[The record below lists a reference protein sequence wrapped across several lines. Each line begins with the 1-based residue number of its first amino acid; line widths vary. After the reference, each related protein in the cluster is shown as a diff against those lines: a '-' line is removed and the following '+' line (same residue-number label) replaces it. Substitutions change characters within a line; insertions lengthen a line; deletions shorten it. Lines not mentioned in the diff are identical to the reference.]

1 MSRAANICR
10 SGCLTASARSP
21 MVRDDA
27 ACAVCM
33 TVCLCLWL
41 AGFPPG
47 PCFTPLDGDPEMK
60 SPTQSLLTVVAVLV
74 SGLVF
79 NSGLHAAEWSIPMA
93 GNAFR
98 TAPGPGGGGFQRD
111 GTIAWGDP
119 KTVFSV
125 YFHINR
131 PAELEL
137 SINAGTKAGRST
149 LATTVGV
156 KAFSTVIEGAALADR
171 KIGHASVAKAGYV
184 RVDFKGARRTGDVYA
199 AIRSLRVASD
209 TAGLA
214 VDYVTTNKG
223 NMFYWGRRGPSVH
236 LRYEVPRDRKLRY
249 AYSEITVPKGQDPIG
264 SFFMANGF
272 GEGYFGFQVN
282 GPSERRILFS
292 VWSPFK
298 TNNPRDIPKDQRIT
312 ALASGPKVHV
322 GKFGNEGSGGQSYLV
337 YPWKAGK
344 CYRFLTEVKPDGK
357 GNTTYTSWFGDKA
370 ADEWRLIASFRRPK
384 TNTDLR
390 GFHSFLESFS
400 PVHGYIGRRAQYGNV
415 WVRDV
420 DGQWHEC
427 TRARFSVDPT
437 GGGRHRLDF
446 AGGAEGKGFYLRNCG
461 FFNETGRPGATFKRD
476 SLADGQPTIKFLES
490 AKRR

>member
-1 MSRAANICR
+1 
-10 SGCLTASARSP
+10 
-21 MVRDDA
+21 
-27 ACAVCM
+27 
-33 TVCLCLWL
+33 
-41 AGFPPG
+41 
-47 PCFTPLDGDPEMK
+47 MK
-60 SPTQSLLTVVAVLV
+60 SPTQSRLIVAAVLA

-79 NSGLHAAEWSIPMA
+79 NNELHAAEWSIPMA

-98 TAPGPGGGGFQRD
+98 TAPSPGGGGFQRD

-125 YFHINR
+125 YFHVNR

-149 LATTVGV
+149 LATTIGV

-171 KIGHASVAKAGYV
+171 KIGRTSVAKAGYV
-184 RVDFKGARRTGDVYA
+184 RVDFKGASRTGDLYA
-199 AIRSLRVASD
+199 AIHSLRVSSN
-209 TAGLA
+209 TSGLA

-370 ADEWRLIASFRRPK
+370 ADEWRLVASFRRPK

-446 AGGAEGKGFYLRNCG
+446 AGGVEGKGFYLRNCG
-461 FFNETGRPGATFKRD
+461 FFNETGRPGATFKRA
-476 SLADGQPTIKFLES
+476 SMADGPPTIKFLETAGS
-490 AKRR
+490 R

>member
-1 MSRAANICR
+1 
-10 SGCLTASARSP
+10 
-21 MVRDDA
+21 MVREDA
-27 ACAVCM
+27 ARAVFI
-33 TVCLCLWL
+33 TAWLCLWL
-41 AGFPPG
+41 AGFPTG

-60 SPTQSLLTVVAVLV
+60 SPTQSLLTVVAVLA
-74 SGLVF
+74 SGMVF
-79 NSGLHAAEWSIPMA
+79 TNELHAAEWSIPMA

-125 YFHINR
+125 YFHVNR

-156 KAFSTVIEGAALADR
+156 KTFSTVIEGAVLADR
-171 KIGHASVAKAGYV
+171 KIGPPSVTKAGYV
-184 RVDFKGARRTGDVYA
+184 RVDFKGASRTGDLYA
-199 AIRSLRVASD
+199 AIHSLRVSSN
-209 TAGLA
+209 TSGLA

-370 ADEWRLIASFRRPK
+370 ADEWRLVASFRRPK

-476 SLADGQPTIKFLES
+476 SLADGPPTIKFLES

>member
-1 MSRAANICR
+1 
-10 SGCLTASARSP
+10 
-21 MVRDDA
+21 
-27 ACAVCM
+27 M
-33 TVCLCLWL
+33 TVCLCLWP
-41 AGFPPG
+41 AGFPAD

-60 SPTQSLLTVVAVLV
+60 SPTQSLFVVVAVLANV
-74 SGLVF
+74 LVVT
-79 NSGLHAAEWSIPMA
+79 SGLHAAEWSIPMA

-98 TAPGPGGGGFQRD
+98 TAPGPGGSGFQRD

-119 KTVFSV
+119 GTVFSV
-125 YFHINR
+125 YFHVDR
-131 PAELEL
+131 PAELKL

-149 LATTVGV
+149 LATSVGE
-156 KAFSTVIEGAALADR
+156 KKFSTVIEGAALADR
-171 KIGHASVAKAGYV
+171 QLGHASVAKAGYV
-184 RVDFKGARRTGDVYA
+184 RVDFKGVKRTGDVYV
-199 AIRSLRVASD
+199 AIRSLRVSSD
-209 TAGLA
+209 TGGLT
-214 VDYVTTNKG
+214 VDYVKTNKG

-236 LRYEVPRDRKLRY
+236 LRYEVPRGRKLRY
-249 AYSEITVPKGQDPIG
+249 AYTEVTVPTGQDPIG

-282 GPSERRILFS
+282 GRSERRVLFS

-312 ALASGPKVHV
+312 ALASGPTVHV

-384 TNTDLR
+384 TNTNLR

-400 PVHGYIGRRAQYGNV
+400 PVHGYIGRRALYGNV

-446 AGGAEGKGFYLRNCG
+446 TGGAKGGDFYLRNCG
-461 FFNETGRPGATFKRD
+461 FFNETGRPGVTFKRA
-476 SLADGQPTIKFLES
+476 SAADGQPTIKFVES
-490 AKRR
+490 AGSR

>member
-1 MSRAANICR
+1 
-10 SGCLTASARSP
+10 
-21 MVRDDA
+21 
-27 ACAVCM
+27 
-33 TVCLCLWL
+33 
-41 AGFPPG
+41 
-47 PCFTPLDGDPEMK
+47 MK
-60 SPTQSLLTVVAVLV
+60 SPTQSRLTVVAVLAI
-74 SGLVF
+74 GLVF

-125 YFHINR
+125 YFHVNR

-149 LATTVGV
+149 LVTTVGV
-156 KAFSTVIEGAALADR
+156 KAFSTVIEGTALADR
-171 KIGHASVAKAGYV
+171 KIGPASVTKAGYV
-184 RVDFKGARRTGDVYA
+184 RVDFKGASRTGDLYA
-199 AIRSLRVASD
+199 AIHSLRVSSN
-209 TAGLA
+209 TSGLA

-476 SLADGQPTIKFLES
+476 SLADGPPTIKFLES
-490 AKRR
+490 AKQR